1 MAEDAAPVW
10 HFGAKKS
17 LHVFSEDDSGT
28 HVNNSIC
35 DDVEQPPLV
44 LGGFAFACAGDWL
57 AREAERED
65 VHQSSKLSV
74 WEGRDIRP
82 NRSRIQEPGFHFT
95 DEIGLDKPLNFTI
108 SDGSQSVSKDCFEAK
123 SNTGIAGAEFKSC
136 NGMITH
142 GIVRMVKVAWRQGT
156 RRHPPS

>member
-44 LGGFAFACAGDWL
+44 LGGFAFASAGDWL
-57 AREAERED
+57 ARPAEAENP
-65 VHQSSKLSV
+65 SSHDRSV
-74 WEGRDIRP
+74 V
-82 NRSRIQEPGFHFT
+82 EPGESADAWENRRCIEQSRFHFRNKIGDGINFPLAVTNGDKVRDNSTESKADAVVSGTKT
-95 DEIGLDKPLNFTI
+95 DVRD
-108 SDGSQSVSKDCFEAK
+108 DGR
-123 SNTGIAGAEFKSC
+123 IR
-136 NGMITH
+136 TH
-142 GIVRMVKVAWRQGT
+142 GIVLVG
-156 RRHPPS
+156 